1 MIHPARLQALAKNS
15 KPSSRR
21 SRLVSR
27 SSEPFA
33 VSQKSHILTCAASL
47 NSPHRGPP
55 KSFQRLP
62 AEYSLFGVSD
72 SPIKT
77 HSSDTKQRFSSI
89 HFYLTG
95 TAPITFRPR
104 LHLLSPRRQ
113 AKNALQNLLQ

>member
-1 MIHPARLQALAKNS
+1 MPRLPSRSHDPRYDPDGGWLLADHQRHIMIHPARLQALAKNS

-21 SRLVSR
+21 NRLVSR

-33 VSQKSHILTCAASL
+33 VSQKSHILTRAASL

-62 AEYSLFGVSD
+62 AEGSRFGVSD

-77 HSSDTKQRFSSI
+77 HSSDAKQRFSSI
-89 HFYLTG
+89 RF
-95 TAPITFRPR
+95 
-104 LHLLSPRRQ
+104 
-113 AKNALQNLLQ
+113 